1 MNLQHYLHAL
11 RRRGWIIVVTVIV
24 TALSAFGYSK
34 IQTPVYRSSI
44 EVSIQLA
51 RPDLGLTQSAK
62 QLLSSYATVIW
73 SEKTAQQVIDT
84 LNLYDSA
91 ADLKSRVKIANDDY
105 RMVIKIDVDYTDGE
119 TANDIANTWAQLF
132 ITWRNEQNARQ
143 DKQDRVYAEVID
155 PATYRRLRPNMAVNL
170 GLGIVLGALI
180 GAVIVFVQEWIE
192 AGLVI
197 TARELEQD
205 LALSVIG
212 ILSPRHKQKRSS

>member
-1 MNLQHYLHAL
+1 MKPQQYLHAL
-11 RRRGWIIVVTVIV
+11 RRRGWIIIVAVLVTS
-24 TALSAFGYSK
+24 LSALGYSK
-34 IQTPVYRSSI
+34 LQTPIYRSSI

-73 SEKTAQQVIDT
+73 SEKTAQQVIDA

-91 ADLKSRVKIANDDY
+91 ADLKGRVKIANDDY

-119 TANDIANTWAQLF
+119 TANDIANTWAQQF

-155 PATYRRLRPNMAVNL
+155 PATYRQLRPKTALNV
-170 GLGIVLGALI
+170 GLGIILGGLLGA
-180 GAVIVFVQEWIE
+180 AIVFVQEWIE
-192 AGLVI
+192 AGLVLSPHDLE
-197 TARELEQD
+197 RELQIT
-205 LALSVIG
+205 VIG
-212 ILSPRHKQKRSS
+212 VLPPTRS